1 MTMMYWF
8 YLCLLKNSAQ
18 LSNWWNWLRGIK
30 ALRGEGFFVKSLKSS
45 GHRPQTKN
53 KCLVIWSWLE
63 RAQIHATAPHAW
75 TIQDQAKVKFTRWV
89 FVLAVIRI
97 VRLCHIRSHYLAM
110 HWSCCTKSTNFNQ
123 HSLGSLW
130 WIISSMTM
138 LPFHSAK
145 RCLTF
150 CELQLPTKRIF
161 NLWYCWYCTMGAVYI
176 PIWIWPTPGHQDDFV
191 TKAFIS
197 HGTCTLSCWQKDWVE
212 WEGDPEPLTSLTS
225 CSFLFLRQLQGAFC
239 D

>member
-1 MTMMYWF
+1 MYWF

-45 GHRPQTKN
+45 GHRPQTK

-75 TIQDQAKVKFTRWV
+75 TIQDRAKVKFTRWV

-97 VRLCHIRSHYLAM
+97 VRLCHIRSHYVGM

-123 HSLGSLW
+123 HSLGSIW

-138 LPFHSAK
+138 LPLHSAK

-161 NLWYCWYCTMGAVYI
+161 NLWYCWYFTLRAVYI
-176 PIWIWPTPGHQDDFV
+176 PMNMTYSRTSGRLCHKSIYFAWNLQFVLLTEGLGGVGWWSRTIDFID
-191 TKAFIS
+191 FMFMS
-197 HGTCTLSCWQKDWVE
+197 FSC
-212 WEGDPEPLTSLTS
+212 
-225 CSFLFLRQLQGAFC
+225 LFLRQLQGAFC